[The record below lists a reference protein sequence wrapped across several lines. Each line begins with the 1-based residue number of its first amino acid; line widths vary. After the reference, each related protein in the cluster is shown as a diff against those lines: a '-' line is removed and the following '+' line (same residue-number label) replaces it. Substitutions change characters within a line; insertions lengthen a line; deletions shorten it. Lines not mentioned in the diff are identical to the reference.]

1 MTKLRNIE
9 TITCYRPT
17 GQKELDL
24 VIESNYLKWP
34 PRLPEQPIFY
44 PVTNEKYAIELTQ
57 WNITDFGKG
66 YVTKFEVKKAFM
78 DNYPVKKVGAIG
90 HTEWWIPAEDL
101 DDLNRNI
108 VGKIEVIGEYSK
120 KT

>member
-1 MTKLRNIE
+1 MK

-24 VIESNYLKWP
+24 VIESSYTKWP

-44 PVTNEKYAIELTQ
+44 PVTNEQYAIELTQ

-66 YVTKFEVKKAFM
+66 YVTKFEVRKEFM
-78 DNYPVKKVGAIG
+78 DRYPIKKVGG
-90 HTEWWIPAEDL
+90 RDHTEWWIPAEDL
-101 DDLNRNI
+101 EELNANI
-108 VGKIEVIGEYSK
+108 VGKIEVTGEYGGRS
-120 KT
+120 